1 MSRHLAKVLETKM
14 KFPRLLDR
22 YILAEIKKP
31 LIFSF
36 FIFASLWIINLLI
49 RVLNLAISKGIGWE
63 ALFKLVIYYL
73 PTVIVTSAPMAVL
86 MGCMLG
92 ITRLNNDSEIIA
104 LKAAGLSPLRLIYPL
119 LLVGLAVSMVIF
131 FLNEKIVPVAK
142 FLSQQ
147 TYINEITLKKPLPK
161 VAKNMFFDGGSKF
174 KLYVRDYDQNT
185 NSMLDVSMFQF
196 NKDSY
201 PSLTQASHANIQNGN
216 LWVFKDGKTI
226 YFDNDGSVK
235 YQVRFAT
242 WSYPISDRYANHVV
256 RNPENKSPSEMNM
269 AELSETITRRDR
281 RGLSTREFET
291 QMYFRSAFPFA
302 SFFMVLVGVPLAMK
316 HTRGGKSNGF
326 GISILIM
333 IIYYI
338 LLSTGKSLGGN
349 GTVNPFISNWIP
361 NCACLLLGLWFLR
374 RSRT

>member
-1 MSRHLAKVLETKM
+1 
-14 KFPRLLDR
+14 
-22 YILAEIKKP
+22 
-31 LIFSF
+31 
-36 FIFASLWIINLLI
+36 
-49 RVLNLAISKGIGWE
+49 
-63 ALFKLVIYYL
+63 
-73 PTVIVTSAPMAVL
+73 MAVL

-131 FLNEKIVPVAK
+131 FLNEKIVSSQV
-142 FLSQQ
+142 LSQQ

-161 VAKNMFFDGGSKF
+161 VAKNMFFDGGNKF

-269 AELSETITRRDR
+269 AELIETITRRDR

-291 QMYFRSAFPFA
+291 QMYFRSAFPF
-302 SFFMVLVGVPLAMK
+302 SQLFY
-316 HTRGGKSNGF
+316 
-326 GISILIM
+326 GISRCP
-333 IIYYI
+333 
-338 LLSTGKSLGGN
+338 LSYEAHKR
-349 GTVNPFISNWIP
+349 W
-361 NCACLLLGLWFLR
+361 
-374 RSRT
+374 

>member
-1 MSRHLAKVLETKM
+1 MCQRLAKALGTKM
-14 KFPRLLDR
+14 RFPRLLDR
-22 YILAEIKKP
+22 YILGEIKKP

-92 ITRLNNDSEIIA
+92 MTRLNNDSEIIA

-119 LLVGLAVSMVIF
+119 LLIGLSVSLVIF

-174 KLYVRDYDQNT
+174 KLYVRDYDQKT

-201 PSLTQASHANIQNGN
+201 PSLT
-216 LWVFKDGKTI
+216 
-226 YFDNDGSVK
+226 
-235 YQVRFAT
+235 
-242 WSYPISDRYANHVV
+242 
-256 RNPENKSPSEMNM
+256 
-269 AELSETITRRDR
+269 
-281 RGLSTREFET
+281 
-291 QMYFRSAFPFA
+291 
-302 SFFMVLVGVPLAMK
+302 
-316 HTRGGKSNGF
+316 
-326 GISILIM
+326 
-333 IIYYI
+333 
-338 LLSTGKSLGGN
+338 
-349 GTVNPFISNWIP
+349 
-361 NCACLLLGLWFLR
+361 
-374 RSRT
+374 